1 MNVGKMETQSLYTL
15 KLYVCCAQSLSGV
28 LLYVTLWT
36 VPTRP
41 LCPWDFQ
48 ARILEWVAVSFS
60 RDLPDPGIQSASP
73 VSPAWQAD
81 SLSADPLGIPTFW
94 LLLHICE
101 PLFLCGRINVCGTHD
116 NLFQQNSIAT
126 LPYLIKVFVCFLIC
140 HLVM

>member
-1 MNVGKMETQSLYTL
+1 MRQHSDNEPNKRTAWMKSCFRFFNLTTKFLPGSSVHRIS
-15 KLYVCCAQSLSGV
+15 
-28 LLYVTLWT
+28 
-36 VPTRP
+36 
-41 LCPWDFQ
+41 Q
-48 ARILEWVAVSFS
+48 ARILEWVAISFS

-116 NLFQQNSIAT
+116 NLF
-126 LPYLIKVFVCFLIC
+126 
-140 HLVM
+140 